1 MVEGSWGNVM
11 GECGGGASRSYTI
24 CSKEDNEG
32 KKKEKNEQ
40 NNRLSKA
47 EID

>member
-24 CSKEDNEG
+24 CSKDNEE
-32 KKKEKNEQ
+32 KEKAKNEN

-47 EID
+47 EIV